1 MASFIGGIILWW
13 VGNGAGHDFVD
24 GNCVGFI
31 DCSCNNESGGGADD
45 AVFLVR
51 CTIDD

>member
-13 VGNGAGHDFVD
+13 VDNGAGHDLVD

-31 DCSCNNESGGGADD
+31 DIVQTSHKPMIIYEVEIRGK
-45 AVFLVR
+45 VP
-51 CTIDD
+51 

>member
-13 VGNGAGHDFVD
+13 VDNGAGHDLVD

-31 DCSCNNESGGGADD
+31 D
-45 AVFLVR
+45 
-51 CTIDD
+51 IDYKPQANDL